1 MINIAAFGLDH
12 PMSAVCIP
20 YPNISDDGL
29 DYDALMMS
37 DDDSLIGGGAG
48 GEGATAA
55 EPTDAEMERLLLD
68 NLSSGSEL
76 EIDGSD
82 QEEEKG
88 PPRKKRKNK

>member
-37 DDDSLIGGGAG
+37 DNDSLIGG
-48 GEGATAA
+48 EGVTAA